1 MFSRIFIERPRFAMV
16 ISIVLTLAGAIAVFS
31 LPISLY
37 PEITPP
43 TVSVSATYPGASSE
57 VIANTVG
64 IPLEEA
70 INGVEDMLYMESSSD
85 ATGRYNLTVTFKVGV
100 DPDMAQVKVQNR
112 VQQALSKLPAEVQQ
126 QGISVSRRSSDIL
139 GFLTAR
145 SPKGTHDTLFL
156 SNGKQRE
163 SERFAAGHDPCPNGA
178 GGSAGRHERTGNHT
192 ILFP

>member
-100 DPDMAQVKVQNR
+100 DPDMAQ
-112 VQQALSKLPAEVQQ
+112 
-126 QGISVSRRSSDIL
+126 I
-139 GFLTAR
+139 
-145 SPKGTHDTLFL
+145 
-156 SNGKQRE
+156 
-163 SERFAAGHDPCPNGA
+163 
-178 GGSAGRHERTGNHT
+178 GRAHV
-192 ILFP
+192 

>member
-139 GFLTAR
+139 GFF
-145 SPKGTHDTLFL
+145 D
-156 SNGKQRE
+156 
-163 SERFAAGHDPCPNGA
+163 GA
-178 GGSAGRHERTGNHT
+178 
-192 ILFP
+192 FP